1 MGVGTTLALPTC
13 QCAPWLC
20 THLRMGSSP
29 LSLPAPLPETP
40 DLCPV
45 TQLGFLR
52 FGDCDYGARVDTG
65 VGPRPVLCVGVCLG
79 KLVPPPGW
87 GASVIFLPGVGGERL
102 RKDSGG
108 PGSLRAQLSASLI
121 PTWGTD
127 RTWGSLWG

>member
-20 THLRMGSSP
+20 TRLRMGSSP

-79 KLVPPPGW
+79 KLVPPPW
-87 GASVIFLPGVGGERL
+87 VGGFSDLLARGGCGAFEEGQWRAREPQGSSERL
-102 RKDSGG
+102 SHTHLGD
-108 PGSLRAQLSASLI
+108 
-121 PTWGTD
+121 
-127 RTWGSLWG
+127 